1 MSELAE
7 RKKWDNRGVEGWEGR
22 VGRAAL
28 CGGKNSLEPFFE
40 DKFFIPKNT
49 VYINPL
55 QKAQN
60 SIWGEFPGSS
70 VVKILHSQCKGHSF
84 HPWSWN

>member
-7 RKKWDNRGVEGWEGR
+7 RKKWDNRGVERWEGR

-40 DKFFIPKNT
+40 DKFFIPKNA
-49 VYINPL
+49 VYIYPL

-70 VVKILHSQCKGHSF
+70 VVKILHSQCMGHSF
-84 HPWSWN
+84 HPW